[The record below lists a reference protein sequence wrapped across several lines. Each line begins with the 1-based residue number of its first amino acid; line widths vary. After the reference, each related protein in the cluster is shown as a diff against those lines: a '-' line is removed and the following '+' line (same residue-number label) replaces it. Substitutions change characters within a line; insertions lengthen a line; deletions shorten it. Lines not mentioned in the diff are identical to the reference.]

1 VGATGSRSLWRD
13 GEHWPA
19 KRGLLVVLSGPS
31 AAGKD
36 AVLSELGATAAD
48 FTRIVTLTTRPRRPV
63 ETSGI
68 DYHFVSKDQFE
79 QLRDSGQLLEW
90 ADVYGKLYGTPLQ
103 ATRDALERGETV
115 ILKIDVQGAAQIRQ
129 RAADAVF
136 IFLGPGSFDELVER
150 LRARGTESLD
160 VLQRRIE
167 QAREELAQ
175 FPTFDYLVVNRQGE
189 LAVAVEQVRAII
201 LAERLRV
208 HPRNARL
215 P

>member
-1 VGATGSRSLWRD
+1 
-13 GEHWPA
+13 
-19 KRGLLVVLSGPS
+19 LLVVLSGPS

-36 AVLSELGATAAD
+36 AVLAELGATNVD
-48 FTRIVTLTTRPRRPV
+48 FNRIVTLTTRPRRPS
-63 ETSGI
+63 ETPGV
-68 DYHFVSKDQFE
+68 DYHFVSQDHFE

-103 ATRDALERGETV
+103 ATREAVERGETV
-115 ILKIDVQGAAQIRQ
+115 ILKIDVQGATQVRQ
-129 RAADAVF
+129 RAPDAIF
-136 IFLGPGSFDELVER
+136 IFLGPGSFGELVDR

-175 FPTFDYLVVNRQGE
+175 FPTYDYLVINRQGD

-208 HPRNARL
+208 HPRNVQFF
-215 P
+215 